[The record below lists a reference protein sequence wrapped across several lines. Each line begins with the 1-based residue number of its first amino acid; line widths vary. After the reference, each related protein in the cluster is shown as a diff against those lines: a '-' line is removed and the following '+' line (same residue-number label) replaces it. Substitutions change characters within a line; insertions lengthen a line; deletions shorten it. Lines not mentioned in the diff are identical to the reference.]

1 MYSNKNL
8 TTPDKTFFN
17 VFRQSLKAMV
27 RLYTTS
33 GFFPVKNRL
42 WFVCCWFVFFF
53 NSRRITNIVK

>member
-8 TTPDKTFFN
+8 TTLDKTFFN

-33 GFFPVKNRL
+33 VFIPVKKQIM
-42 WFVCCWFVFFF
+42 VCLLLVCFF
-53 NSRRITNIVK
+53 S

>member
-33 GFFPVKNRL
+33 VFFPVKNRL

-53 NSRRITNIVK
+53 